1 MIGRVD
7 IEGSKNNVA
16 LNALLS
22 DLAASEP
29 KPPGKK
35 SEASERQAQCGVE
48 WFRPGHRGRQNPK
61 P

>member
-35 SEASERQAQCGVE
+35 TRSLRAAGTMWSRVVPAWAQG
-48 WFRPGHRGRQNPK
+48 K
-61 P
+61 TKS